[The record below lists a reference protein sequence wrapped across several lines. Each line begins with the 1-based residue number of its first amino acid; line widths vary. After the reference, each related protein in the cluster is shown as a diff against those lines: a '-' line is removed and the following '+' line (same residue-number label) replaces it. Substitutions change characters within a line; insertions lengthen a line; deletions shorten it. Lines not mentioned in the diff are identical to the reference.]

1 LKRLI
6 STLALISL
14 AACGGGSNSPTA
26 PPAGPTTLEV
36 EDLVV
41 GAGAVVVTGDTI
53 TVNYI
58 GSFLDGRQ
66 FDNSYTTGRPIA
78 FKVGARQ
85 VIAGFDQ
92 GVVGMRVG
100 GKRRLTVPAA
110 LAYGSQGQ
118 GPIPP
123 NTPVRFEVE
132 LMSIAGK

>member
-1 LKRLI
+1 LKRLF
-6 STLALISL
+6 SVLALISL
-14 AACGGGSNSPTA
+14 VACGGGTNSAPT
-26 PPAGPTTLEV
+26 PTGPTSLV
-36 EDLVV
+36 IEDLVI
-41 GAGAVVVTGDTI
+41 GAGAIVVVGDTI

-78 FKVGARQ
+78 FRVGARQ

-100 GKRRLTVPAA
+100 GKRRLTVPSA
-110 LAYGSQGQ
+110 LAYGTQGQ
-118 GPIPP
+118 GSIPP
-123 NTPVRFEVE
+123 NTPIQFEVE